1 MFRFCYTLKSSHLK
15 HLSALAFHVM
25 EMLTKFESRSSRAK
39 AVAFHPSRPWILV
52 GLYTSTIQLW
62 DYRMGAVIDRFEG
75 HEGPVRGVDVH
86 PTQQMF
92 VSCGDDATVRVWSLS
107 SRRLLFTLSGHF
119 DYVRTAF
126 FHPELPWIVSAS
138 DDQTIRIW
146 NWQNRQ
152 EIACLT
158 GHNHWVCCAQ
168 FHPYEDL
175 IVSGSLDTYVRVW
188 DISGLR
194 KRHSAPGA
202 FGDMGIPPVGGLPLN
217 GPGQDDIFGTDAVC
231 KWVLQG
237 HDRGVTWVEFHPSLP
252 LILSSSDD
260 RSLKVWRMSEARAW
274 ELDTCRGHS
283 DDVTGGVFHPTQD
296 LILSCSADKTLRSWD
311 SNRRIQLHSFKREN
325 DKFWNVRFHPSMNLI
340 AAAHD
345 SGVIVF
351 KLERERPPAIVHG
364 NRCFYV
370 VRKEKTIK
378 EYEFGGA
385 DRALLSL
392 KKFGSQWQPMRELS
406 YNAAENAIVA
416 TTRDER
422 GVGMYVFAKLPE
434 NGPVEPSS
442 WFEGTASQALFV
454 TRNRFAVFQPSKQQI
469 ELRDME
475 NAVTR
480 TIQLPIE
487 TKYVSSGPSGHLLLF
502 GANSVVLFDIQ
513 QRKVTGKVNA
523 PGVKYAV
530 WSSDFRYVALQAKHS
545 VVIAQRTAENS
556 LEQLSMIRETIRIKS
571 VGWDETGVL
580 IFTTFNHLKY
590 ALLNGDSG
598 VLKTLSQTLYVETV
612 RRNSVFCLSRSGNVH
627 VVKIDPSE
635 YRFKRALVT
644 GQFGEVGRLIRES
657 QLVGQSIVAYL
668 QKRGFPQIAMEFVSD
683 PQTKFDLAVE
693 CGDLAVATEQA
704 KTLGPAADS
713 ILARVA
719 LEQGNHDV
727 LEGVYQ
733 RQMALGKLAML
744 YLVTGN
750 RGRLQRL
757 EQVAEHRGDPALRFQ
772 TSLFSGSVEQRVA
785 LLHEMGQPALAWAL
799 AKSHGLGSRAQELVS
814 EQVTP
819 EATLHDV
826 ASKAAVGVTH
836 GTFEFNWP
844 LKPREN
850 ALELLNQPVK
860 SSETSEAAPSAQVDS
875 LDIAD
880 DDAEE
885 DASGAVE
892 DDNWDLDVEMDEE
905 AADATAEVVD
915 AGKMDQDV
923 RSIWMRGSTLPAD
936 HIAAGSF
943 ETAAQLLNRQI
954 GVVNFAPLKSRF
966 LDVYRASKLYM
977 TGHDGLPPLEFY
989 VQRSGG
995 KHPFVPGAEA
1005 LDRMLQEAFAQVKAN
1020 QLELAVSIFREILYT
1035 IATLAVE
1042 SDPDVEKC
1050 KRVIETCRNYI
1061 LAFSI
1066 ELQRRKLPPSDTKRN
1081 LELASYFTKPKLRPS
1096 HATLPLRVALTQAFG
1111 AKNYALASHFCSEY
1125 LKLDAK
1131 GPGATKVRKIKT
1143 KCDSQPLDAVDI
1155 DFDTFAEFDICPGT
1169 LTPIYK
1175 GQPTERDPFTHT
1187 PYHASQKGQLC
1198 AITGITQV
1206 GAAVAGL
1213 RLSI

>member
-1 MFRFCYTLKSSHLK
+1 
-15 HLSALAFHVM
+15 M

-107 SRRLLFTLSGHF
+107 SRRLLFTLTGHF

-194 KRHSAPGA
+194 KRHSAPGG
-202 FGDMGIPPVGGLPLN
+202 FGEMGIPPVGGLPIN

-237 HDRGVTWVEFHPSLP
+237 HDRGVTWVEFHPNLP

-260 RSLKVWRMSEARAW
+260 RTLKVWRMSEARAW

-283 DDVTGGVFHPTQD
+283 DDVTCGVFHPSQD
-296 LILSCSADKTLRSWD
+296 LILSCSADKTLRTWD
-311 SNRRIQLHSFKREN
+311 SNRRVQLHSFKREN
-325 DKFWNVRFHPSMNLI
+325 DKFWSVRFHPTMNLI
-340 AAAHD
+340 GAAHD

-351 KLERERPPAIVHG
+351 KLERERPPAVVHG
-364 NRCFYV
+364 NRILYV

-378 EYEFGGA
+378 QYELGGA
-385 DRALLSL
+385 DRAFLSL

-406 YNAAENAIVA
+406 YNAAENAILA

-422 GVGMYVFAKLPE
+422 GDGLYVFARLPE

-442 WFEGTASQALFV
+442 WFEGPASQALFV
-454 TRNRFAVFQPSKQQI
+454 TRNRFAVFQPSKQQL

-475 NAVTR
+475 NSVTR
-480 TIQLPIE
+480 SIQLPIE
-487 TKYVSSGPSGHLLLF
+487 TKHISSGPPGHILLF

-530 WSSDFRYVALQAKHS
+530 WSHDFKYVALQAKHS
-545 VVIAQRTAENS
+545 VIMAERKPDNT

-571 VGWDETGVL
+571 VGWDEAGVL

-590 ALLNGDSG
+590 SLLNGDSG
-598 VLKTLSQTLYVETV
+598 VLKTLNQTLYVESV
-612 RRNSVFCLSRSGNVH
+612 RRNSVFCLSRSGNIH

-693 CGDLAVATEQA
+693 CGDLTVATEQA

-733 RQMALGKLAML
+733 RQKALGKLAML

-750 RGRLQRL
+750 IGRLQRL
-757 EQVAEHRGDPALRFQ
+757 EQVAEHQGDSALRFQ

-785 LLHEMGQPALAWAL
+785 LLQEMRQPALAWAL
-799 AKSHGLGSRAQELVS
+799 AKSHGLASRTQELL
-814 EQVTP
+814 P
-819 EATLHDV
+819 EGVVPKATLHDV
-826 ASKAAVGVTH
+826 ASRAAVGVTH
-836 GTFEFNWP
+836 GTYELNWP
-844 LKPREN
+844 LKHRDN
-850 ALELLNQPVK
+850 ALELLNQPIK
-860 SSETSEAAPSAQVDS
+860 PANSSVPPTTEIDALGVDEDNEEEEEEAA
-875 LDIAD
+875 
-880 DDAEE
+880 EE
-885 DASGAVE
+885 
-892 DDNWDLDVEMDEE
+892 DNWDLDVEMGEE
-905 AADATAEVVD
+905 VAETTAEVD
-915 AGKMDQDV
+915 ESSGKEQDI
-923 RSIWMRGSTLPAD
+923 RALWMRGSTLPAD

-954 GVVNFAPLKSRF
+954 GVVNFVPLKSRF
-966 LDVYRASKLYM
+966 LDIYRASKLYM
-977 TGHDGLPPLEFY
+977 TAHDGLPPLEFY

-995 KHPFVPGAEA
+995 KHPYIPGADSVEK
-1005 LDRMLQEAFAQVKAN
+1005 LLHEAFSQVKAN
-1020 QLELAVSIFREILYT
+1020 QLELAVSIFRDILYI

-1042 SDPDVEKC
+1042 SETDVEKF
-1050 KRVIETCRNYI
+1050 KRIIETCRNYI

-1066 ELQRRKLPPSDTKRN
+1066 ELQRRKLPPSDVKRN
-1081 LELASYFTKPKLRPS
+1081 LELASYFTIPKLRPS

-1111 AKNYALASHFCSEY
+1111 SKNYALASHFCSEY
-1125 LKLDAK
+1125 LKLDSK
-1131 GPGATKVRKIKT
+1131 SPGASKVRKIKA
-1143 KCDSQPLDAVDI
+1143 KCDSHPLDAVDI
-1155 DFDTFAEFDICPGT
+1155 DFDTFAQFDICPKT
-1169 LTPIYK
+1169 LTPIYQ
-1175 GQPTERDPFTHT
+1175 GQPIERDPYTLT

-1198 AITGITQV
+1198 AITGISQV
-1206 GAAVAGL
+1206 GAAAAGL